1 MNRALAGTL
10 CRILVVLMAW
20 TPYQFAQAGM
30 IGTDQLVTTS
40 SQADRNTVLNFVAR
54 SDAASHLQS
63 FGIDQPTA
71 KDRVAS
77 MTDEEAAHL
86 AGRIGSMPAGANSD
100 WSSVII
106 LIVIIAVVW
115 WVLSKR

>member
-1 MNRALAGTL
+1 
-10 CRILVVLMAW
+10 
-20 TPYQFAQAGM
+20 
-30 IGTDQLVTTS
+30 
-40 SQADRNTVLNFVAR
+40 
-54 SDAASHLQS
+54 
-63 FGIDQPTA
+63 
-71 KDRVAS
+71 